1 MSKNLRLALLLAAG
15 LVLMAGSSYLV
26 WRAGHM
32 RSAPAA
38 ASADTANAR
47 VLRFASNAEPAPKL
61 VIHDLAGKVTS
72 MDDLK
77 GKVVLVNFW
86 ATWCPPCRA
95 EVPELIALQKK
106 LGDKLQIIGI
116 SEDDSI
122 DDVHQYI
129 QKMSINYPVVMST
142 SEIVQAYGGVAAL
155 PTTFVLD
162 PEGKVVQRHLGLL
175 DAENTEMEVR
185 ALTGMPVDAKI
196 EHFEDT
202 GQVMNKNV
210 ENATELP
217 DVDLSGLTPEQ
228 KKLALRRL
236 NTTDCTCGCKQSVAQ
251 CRLDDTTCPISK
263 DLAAKVVKEI
273 RDGVSTTPDAAPVS
287 Q

>member
-1 MSKNLRLALLLAAG
+1 MTKNLRLALLLAAG
-15 LVLMAGSSYLV
+15 VVLMAGSSYLV

-38 ASADTANAR
+38 ASAGAADAR

-72 MDDLK
+72 IDDLK

-122 DDVHQYI
+122 DDVHKYI
-129 QKMSINYPVVMST
+129 EKMGINYPVVMST

-155 PTTFVLD
+155 PTTFVVD

-175 DAENTEMEVR
+175 DAENTEAEVR

-202 GQVMNKNV
+202 GQVMKKNV

-251 CRLDDTTCPISK
+251 CRLDDTSCPISK

-273 RDGVSTTPDAAPVS
+273 RDGISTTPDAAPVS
-287 Q
+287 R

>member
-15 LVLMAGSSYLV
+15 LVLMGGSSYLV
-26 WRAGHM
+26 WRAGHTPH
-32 RSAPAA
+32 AQNT
-38 ASADTANAR
+38 ASADVR
-47 VLRFASNAEPAPKL
+47 VLKFASNAEPAPKL
-61 VIHDLAGKVTS
+61 VIHDLTGKVTS
-72 MDDLK
+72 TDDMK

-129 QKMSINYPVVMST
+129 QKMGINYPVVMST

-162 PEGKVVQRHLGLL
+162 TEGKVVQRHLGLL
-175 DAENTEMEVR
+175 DADNTEAEVR
-185 ALTGMPVDAKI
+185 ALSGMPVDAKI

-202 GQVMNKNV
+202 GQVMSKNV
-210 ENATELP
+210 ANATELP
-217 DVDLSGLTPEQ
+217 DVDLSGLTPDQ

-251 CRLDDTTCPISK
+251 CRLDDTSCPISK

-273 RDGVSTTPDAAPVS
+273 RDGIVTKPDAAPVS